1 MDAPTASRKQLALLD
16 RIVEFAESSSGLEV
30 ALENRNAVSKDRN
43 AHSQAMSSTL
53 ILRQR
58 LDGHAIEVPATRL
71 SDILMR
77 TDSDGRDFVQVNF
90 EDGTKILITDR
101 LIGFK
106 PVVRDSRVPSPGHRA
121 ATSLSKLPKVVTT
134 PDIISVLEAIED
146 AIDSED
152 CDLPMLRDLFEA
164 IVRGAESV
172 GFNVTRE
179 KSLMAPYLAA
189 GTGFRANA

>member
-1 MDAPTASRKQLALLD
+1 MEWPTASRKQLALLD

-30 ALENRNAVSKDRN
+30 ADPIASPSG
-43 AHSQAMSSTL
+43 ASATL
-53 ILRQR
+53 VLRQR

-71 SDILMR
+71 NDILMR

-90 EDGTKILITDR
+90 DDGTKILITDR

-106 PVVRDSRVPSPGHRA
+106 PVVRDGAPGNRLQ
-121 ATSLSKLPKVVTT
+121 TSLSKLPKVVTT

-152 CDLPMLRDLFEA
+152 CELQMLRDLFEA
-164 IVRGAESV
+164 IIRGAESV
-172 GFNVTRE
+172 GFNVARE
-179 KSLMAPYLAA
+179 KTLMAPYLAA